1 LLLCFQNDTFM
12 HTLAEAGRLARAFH
26 TFAYALVNAKR
37 LTYPHKEDSIVSDLL
52 ALWQQWLEQRG
63 LNDPFGCTVSFA
75 ITFLPDGDLRLG
87 ISVSPPA
94 EVLAE
99 EEGSLTLRKA
109 QWDRLQQARDDTR
122 KRIEA
127 ALCP

>member
-1 LLLCFQNDTFM
+1 LLLCFQKDTFM
-12 HTLAEAGRLARAFH
+12 HNLAEAGRLARTFH
-26 TFAYALVNAKR
+26 TFVHPLLATKR
-37 LTYPHKEDSIVSDLL
+37 LTYPHTANSLVSDLL

-122 KRIEA
+122 QRIEA